1 MQIYYFRVEKIIAL
15 SVETLKL
22 QKSST
27 RYLHFY
33 YKLIDTVSNITIATN
48 SGELGVQSFLVS
60 TKSRAA
66 RNGILWWHYWHPHT
80 PVNKRLWS
88 LAHQSQPL
96 SPMAQTYLT
105 SLDFLRPHNH
115 LIT

>member
-1 MQIYYFRVEKIIAL
+1 MNAASFPSYGAIKMQTCYFRVEKIIAL

-66 RNGILWWHYWHPHT
+66 CNGIL
-80 PVNKRLWS
+80 
-88 LAHQSQPL
+88 
-96 SPMAQTYLT
+96 
-105 SLDFLRPHNH
+105 
-115 LIT
+115 